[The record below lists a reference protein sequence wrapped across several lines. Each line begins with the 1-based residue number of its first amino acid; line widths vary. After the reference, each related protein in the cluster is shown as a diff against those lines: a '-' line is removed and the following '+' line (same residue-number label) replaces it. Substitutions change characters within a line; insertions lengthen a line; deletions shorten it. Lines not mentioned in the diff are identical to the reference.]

1 MKADLKEKLAQG
13 KVLFGTHLI
22 NDDLFNGEVMSQCG
36 FDYIWI
42 DMEHTYLSYRDVL
55 CHLNAA
61 RSTGTPAIVRVPQ
74 NDLTA
79 TKKVMEMGAEGII
92 FPMAR
97 TAAEVREWIAMT
109 LYPPHGTRGFGPM
122 RAIGY
127 GASDAIEYVE
137 NTSFDFCRFVQIE
150 HVDCVE
156 NLEEIAAIEHLDG
169 FIFGPNDLSGSLG
182 QTCHVFEE
190 ATVSLIR
197 RAIEIARKHGKYVGL
212 AGGYAPETIR
222 FWSELGVDMLTVG
235 ADWNFVYEQGKR
247 TLADLHKIHLKK
259 D

>member
-1 MKADLKEKLAQG
+1 MNLLRERMKRGERLCGTIVCLTDPSICEM
-13 KVLFGTHLI
+13 FGNI
-22 NDDLFNGEVMSQCG
+22 GYDF
-36 FDYIWI
+36 IWI
-42 DMEHTYLSYRDVL
+42 DMEHTYMSYRDVL

-97 TAAEVREWIAMT
+97 TAKEVREWIDMT

-127 GASDAIEYVE
+127 GKDDVMDYV
-137 NTSFDFCRFVQIE
+137 TRKSLDFCRFVQIE
-150 HVDCVE
+150 HVDCVK
-156 NLEEIAAIEHLDG
+156 NLEEIAEIEYLDG

-182 QTCHVFEE
+182 ELGHVFEE
-190 ATVSLIR
+190 HTVELIR
-197 RAIEIARKHGKYVGL
+197 RAIAIARKHGKYVGL
-212 AGGYAPETIR
+212 AGGYVPETIR
-222 FWSELGVDMLTVG
+222 FWSDLGVDMLTVG
-235 ADWNFVYEQGKR
+235 ADWNFIYEQGAR
-247 TLADLHKIHLKK
+247 TLADLHTYHLKNK
-259 D
+259 